1 MAGIYTIHGVLAG
14 AYKGRQNDRV
24 TLYHASINR
33 GETSLCNRIKNWR
46 LADPWSIDPKHPPFV
61 TCEECLARIARRGL
75 VYSEEEQSR

>member
-14 AYKGRQNDRV
+14 AYKGRQNDRA
-24 TLYHASINR
+24 TLYHA
-33 GETSLCNRIKNWR
+33 
-46 LADPWSIDPKHPPFV
+46 SIDPKHPPFV